1 MLERA
6 AGGEQHGREVMA
18 LREVGNAFCVKT
30 IDAGGVHLELVRM
43 LHGANAMSPVEVTQ
57 GKRL

>member
-1 MLERA
+1 
-6 AGGEQHGREVMA
+6 MA